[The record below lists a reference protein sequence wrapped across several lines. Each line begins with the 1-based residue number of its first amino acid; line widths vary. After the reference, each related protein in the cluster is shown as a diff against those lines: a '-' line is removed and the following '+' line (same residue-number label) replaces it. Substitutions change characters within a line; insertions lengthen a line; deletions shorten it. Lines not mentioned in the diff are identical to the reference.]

1 MRKWHKVAEGNN
13 NVDRSDDT
21 EDISAPLPRVT
32 SVKHSSSQPDHPVLA
47 KQVEGD
53 IIIYLSMTSASV
65 KGVSLKMGLKKGS
78 KIEPAMRK
86 FGKRFKVPWTQLN
99 FFLGDTELTGREMA
113 DDLDGTNIK
122 VCGPN

>member
-1 MRKWHKVAEGNN
+1 M
-13 NVDRSDDT
+13 T
-21 EDISAPLPRVT
+21 C
-32 SVKHSSSQPDHPVLA
+32 VKHSSSQPDHPVLA

-53 IIIYLSMTSASV
+53 IIYLYMTSGSV

-78 KIEPAMRK
+78 KIKPAMRK
-86 FGKRFKVPWTQLN
+86 FVKRFKVPWTHLN